1 MQSERGLLEQRIR
14 RLIKLV
20 PDIQDDELRAEITQH
35 LCVLAS
41 GLVEATCRDVLK
53 RYAAK
58 RCSPEIVRVVEAHVG
73 GFQNLKVGKI
83 VELLT
88 SFDPIKATE
97 WRTRISEE
105 AAAALDSIVSNRHQ
119 IAHGRSIGLSYSV
132 FTRYFADASPAVAD
146 IERFFPSY

>member
-1 MQSERGLLEQRIR
+1 MQSERRLLEQRIN
-14 RLIKLV
+14 RLVKLV
-20 PDIQDDELRAEITQH
+20 PDIQDDELRAEVTQH

-41 GLVEATCRDVLK
+41 GLVESICRDVLN

-83 VELLT
+83 AELLS

-97 WRTRISEE
+97 WRAHIPEE
-105 AAAALDSIVSNRHQ
+105 AAAAIDSIVSNRHQ

-132 FTRYFADASPAVAD
+132 FMRYFADASPAVAE
-146 IERFFPSY
+146 IERFFPPY